1 MSNALFEHPLMRNSF
16 VYQDWYLR
24 FHSWYLWMQKIGF
37 DEDDSFFQKWLDE
50 FAHKCEACYNDKT
63 PTHLD
68 MTLFTWQNHEL
79 LIHCNIIMDI
89 YSFTEKRKKELDDH
103 PPLPQAEVSFILT
116 QFYCFCLTWDS
127 AWAHYTMEQRV
138 KALEGGPTT
147 AAPGA
152 APAHSAGRKPRRTV
166 SRGRK
171 PATATP
177 TKTPAHAFLAGLDIS
192 QHITS
197 ARERAHSHPG
207 TMDLSL
213 LLKNLDLRQN
223 GEVIGDGLGRVTDV
237 TPLPDKYDKIVRQL
251 NGFLNS
257 EDLVGA
263 LECITSKNLE
273 EKIKEV
279 SDKPMTFQSLKQVV
293 TNILGGIFCGEGHL
307 FYIQVRSVQNK
318 SEYRYP
324 STQTENTFQ
333 YTIPDSDI
341 YTIDI
346 KDLSGNRYTPYLYAY
361 ESDGSLVTPIENP
374 FTLTSGRP
382 RVDIINGREVPD
394 YLAYGVRLYAFEL
407 DAEDNHLELTLTN
420 DTDTTVLK
428 LQFYYRSARYR

>member
-1 MSNALFEHPLMRNSF
+1 MSNALFSP
-16 VYQDWYLR
+16 
-24 FHSWYLWMQKIGF
+24 
-37 DEDDSFFQKWLDE
+37 
-50 FAHKCEACYNDKT
+50 
-63 PTHLD
+63 
-68 MTLFTWQNHEL
+68 
-79 LIHCNIIMDI
+79 
-89 YSFTEKRKKELDDH
+89 
-103 PPLPQAEVSFILT
+103 
-116 QFYCFCLTWDS
+116 
-127 AWAHYTMEQRV
+127 
-138 KALEGGPTT
+138 
-147 AAPGA
+147 
-152 APAHSAGRKPRRTV
+152 
-166 SRGRK
+166 
-171 PATATP
+171 
-177 TKTPAHAFLAGLDIS
+177 
-192 QHITS
+192 HITS
-197 ARERAHSHPG
+197 AQERARSRPG
-207 TMDLSL
+207 TMDLHL
-213 LLKNLDLRQN
+213 LLKNLNLRQN
-223 GEVIGDGLGRVTDV
+223 GEVISDGLGRVTDG
-237 TPLPDKYDKIVRQL
+237 TPLPDIYDKIVRQL

-257 EDLVGA
+257 EDLVDA
-263 LECITSKNLE
+263 FECITSKNLE

-361 ESDGSLVTPIENP
+361 ESDGSLVTEIENP

-428 LQFYYRSARYR
+428 LQFYYSSARHR